1 MKYTRKDYEN
11 FLNTE
16 LETQVKEYEQ
26 IVSTKALVL
35 KERGEVFVG
44 RFIKLQPSGMAIFKV
59 RNSDNMPRKNSFW
72 TASFLIGEMGSFKN
86 WGTNSWADLRQN
98 YQRTYSDALCAWIQ
112 KSEENDFCIIGIKNL
127 SMEFA
132 QLLEAEKPIIAF
144 GPKDPPLQYLLNLI
158 DIVRDSS
165 CAETQ
170 KILDYEETSNQWNP
184 LKIEAKADFTSLLL
198 NDMKDNNCIVVQ
210 GPPGTGKTYRI
221 AQLAAKLLADN
232 KSVLVTALTNQA
244 LMELAKKDDIK
255 PFLEKGKVSKTSLTI
270 DESKEL
276 SKLQP
281 IKDNLCNASRGN
293 LSLATFYLSSGWA
306 KEATNKPFDY
316 VIMDEASQGLL
327 PMFAAAMKLGENVV
341 FIGDQNQLPP
351 IVVTNKDAINR
362 FQWTSIVKG
371 FETICNNFDFK
382 SYMLSDTFRLTQRG
396 AESTGIFYNNELRS
410 VSEFQNTPS
419 KLQLLNSFGGPVLIG
434 LDLKIGDKTPINAF
448 DSIFENVYKIYAENP
463 KVEIAVLSKFRES
476 VRQLQKHFVLNWKAT
491 KELPDNIRIETV
503 DRVQGLTV
511 DYCFFFIPN
520 ASIRYSLES
529 ALFNVATSRA
539 KFNTIIVA
547 DKSILKEN
555 MPEEVRKYLL
565 KAQEDKFA
573 TFEPQTIT
581 AGNIGV
587 TITGKIDLS
596 QFERKRKE
604 LVEGKENIYIIDT
617 NVFVNCPDII
627 SRIGNKYKIVIPAKV
642 LEELDK
648 LKLKADIDKKNL
660 NEAAKNINTAFVEH
674 YSQMEDADLSLL
686 PKGFDKNNPDCMILS
701 VALKYK
707 TENPILLTSDN
718 LLQSRA
724 SGLGITT
731 ISLKQFLT
739 QLKR

>member
-1 MKYTRKDYEN
+1 MKYTRTDYEE
-11 FLNTE
+11 FLKKE
-16 LETQVKEYEQ
+16 LETIIADYGQL
-26 IVSTKALVL
+26 VSIKAITL

-86 WGTNSWADLRQN
+86 WGNNSWADLRQN

-127 SMEFA
+127 TTEFA
-132 QLLEAEKPIIAF
+132 QLLESEKPIIAF

-165 CAETQ
+165 CVETQ
-170 KILDYEETSNQWNP
+170 RVLDYEETSNQWNP
-184 LKIEAKADFTSLLL
+184 QKIEAKVDFTSLLS
-198 NDMKDNNCIVVQ
+198 NDMKTNNCVVVQ
-210 GPPGTGKTYRI
+210 GPPGTGKTYRM

-244 LMELAKKDDIK
+244 LMELAKKDDVK
-255 PFLEKGKVSKTSLTI
+255 PFLEKGKVSKTSLTV
-270 DESKEL
+270 DESREL
-276 SKLQP
+276 PKLQP
-281 IKDNLCNASRGN
+281 IQDNLCNASQGN
-293 LSLATFYLSSGWA
+293 LSLATFYISSGWA
-306 KEATNKPFDY
+306 KDSTNKPFNY
-316 VIMDEASQGLL
+316 VIMDEASQALL
-327 PMFAAAMKLGENVV
+327 PMIAAAMKLGEKVIL
-341 FIGDQNQLPP
+341 IGDQNQLAP
-351 IVVTNKDAINR
+351 IVVTNEDVINR

-371 FETICNNFDFK
+371 FETVCHNFSFK
-382 SYMLSDTFRLTQRG
+382 SYMLSDTFRLTKRG
-396 AESTGIFYNNELRS
+396 AESTGVFYNNELRS
-410 VSEFQNTPS
+410 VSEIQTIPS
-419 KLQLLNSFGGPVLIG
+419 KLPDLNPQGGPVFIG
-434 LDLKIGDKTPINAF
+434 IDMSVGDKAPTNAF
-448 DSIFENVYKIYAENP
+448 DSIYCLVSKIIAESP
-463 KVEIAVLSKFRES
+463 KAEIAVLSKFRES
-476 VRQLQKHFVLNWKAT
+476 VRALQKYFVVNWTTT

-511 DYCFFFIPN
+511 DYCVFFIPN
-520 ASIRYSLES
+520 ASLRYSLEND
-529 ALFNVATSRA
+529 LFNVATSRA

-547 DKSILKEN
+547 DNSILKEN
-555 MPEEVRKYLL
+555 MSEEVRKYLL
-565 KAQEDKFA
+565 KAQDDKLVA
-573 TFEPQTIT
+573 FEPKTIT

-627 SRIGNKYKIVIPAKV
+627 SRIGNKYKIIIPATV

-648 LKLKADIDKKNL
+648 LKLKADVDKKNL
-660 NEAAKNINTAFVEH
+660 NEAAKNINTAFVKH
-674 YSQMEDADLSLL
+674 YSQMEEANLSLL
-686 PKGFDKNNPDCMILS
+686 PQGFDRHNPDCLILS

-707 TENPILLTSDN
+707 KDNPILLTSDN
-718 LLQSRA
+718 MLQSRA
-724 SGLGITT
+724 SALGITT
-731 ISLKQFLT
+731 ISLKDFI
-739 QLKR
+739 RY

>member
-1 MKYTRKDYEN
+1 MKYSRKDYEN

-26 IVSTKALVL
+26 VVRTKALVL
-35 KERGEVFVG
+35 KERGEIFVG
-44 RFIKLQPSGMAIFKV
+44 RFIKLQPNGMAIFKV

-72 TASFLIGEMGSFKN
+72 TASFLIKEMGSFKN
-86 WGTNSWADLRQN
+86 WGNYSWTELRQN
-98 YQRTYSDALCAWIQ
+98 YQRTFSDALCTWIQ
-112 KSEENDFCIIGIKNL
+112 KSDESDFCIIGIKNL
-127 SMEFA
+127 TTEFA
-132 QLLEAEKPIIAF
+132 QLLEADKPIIAF

-165 CAETQ
+165 CIETRG
-170 KILDYEETSNQWNP
+170 ILDYEESINQWNP
-184 LKIEAKADFTSLLL
+184 KKVEAKFDLTSLLI
-198 NDMKDNNCIVVQ
+198 NDMQENNCIIVQ
-210 GPPGTGKTYRI
+210 GPPGTGKTYRM
-221 AQLAAKLLADN
+221 AQLAAKLLANN

-244 LMELAKKDDIK
+244 LMELAKKEDIQL
-255 PFLEKGKVSKTSLTI
+255 FVDKGNVSKTSLTV

-276 SKLQP
+276 PKLQP
-281 IKDNLCNASRGN
+281 VIDNLCNASCGN

-306 KEATNKPFDY
+306 KENTDKPFDY
-316 VIMDEASQGLL
+316 VIMDEASQALL
-327 PMFAAAMKLGENVV
+327 PMIAAVMKLGKKVIL
-341 FIGDQNQLPP
+341 IGDQNQLAP
-351 IVVTNKDAINR
+351 IVVTNEDVINK

-371 FETICNNFDFK
+371 FKTICHSFSFK
-382 SYMLSDTFRLTQRG
+382 SYMLSDTFRLTNRG

-410 VSEFQNTPS
+410 VSKTQIIPS
-419 KLQLLNSFGGPVLIG
+419 KLLEINQQGGPVFVG
-434 LDLKIGDKTPINAF
+434 LDMKHGDKAPINAF
-448 DSIFENVYKIYAENP
+448 DTIFDYVSKIIIESP
-463 KVEIAVLSKFRES
+463 QVEIAILSKFRES
-476 VRQLQKHFVLNWKAT
+476 VRQLQKHFVIKWNAT

-520 ASIRYSLES
+520 ASLCYSLENE
-529 ALFNVATSRA
+529 LFNVATSRA
-539 KFNTIIVA
+539 KYCTILVA
-547 DKSILKEN
+547 DNSILKEN
-555 MPEEVRKYLL
+555 MSEEVRKYLL

-573 TFEPQTIT
+573 TFVPRTIT
-581 AGNIGV
+581 SGNIGV

-596 QFERKRKE
+596 KFERKRKE
-604 LVEGKENIYIIDT
+604 IVEDKENIYIIDT

-660 NEAAKNINTAFVEH
+660 NEAAKNINTAFVKH
-674 YSQMEDADLSLL
+674 YSQMEEADLSLL
-686 PKGFDKNNPDCMILS
+686 PKGFDRHNPDCMILS

-707 TENPILLTSDN
+707 NDNPILLTSDN
-718 LLQSRA
+718 MLQSRA

-731 ISLKQFLT
+731 ISLKEFL
-739 QLKR
+739 KK